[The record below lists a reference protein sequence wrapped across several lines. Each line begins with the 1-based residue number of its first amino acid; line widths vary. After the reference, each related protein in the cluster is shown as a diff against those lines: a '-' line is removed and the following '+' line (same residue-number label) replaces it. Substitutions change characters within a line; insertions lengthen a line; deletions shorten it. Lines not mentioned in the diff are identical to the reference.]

1 MDKVLVINQSLRC
14 YRWSWFSLIP
24 MLGIVPA
31 MIAISHF
38 RKAGAETGDGW
49 NPARRYAVW
58 GLLIAIIGLF
68 LSAAIFS
75 VAMLRCIHEILL

>member
-24 MLGIVPA
+24 LLGIIPA
-31 MIAISHF
+31 LIAIGFF

-49 NPARRYAVW
+49 NPARRYAVC
-58 GLLIAIIGLF
+58 GLLIAIIGLL
-68 LSAAIFS
+68 LSAGIGC
-75 VAMLRCIHEILL
+75 VVQLLWIRRMLL